1 MSNPYERIEEL
12 LGSMFQAHPWHG
24 LPART
29 EKHNVY
35 NAFVELVPT
44 DTVKYETDKATGH
57 LRLDRPQRLSSMCP
71 MPYGLIPQTY
81 CGHSVAARYTA
92 RTGEPDVEGD
102 GDPMDICVLTEKSTA
117 HGNFLAHVR
126 PIGGLRMLDG
136 NQVDDKIIAVLDQD
150 VAFDHLENISDCP
163 AGIVE
168 RLKHYFLSYK
178 KQPDKHEHLVKIA
191 EVYDRDE
198 AFNVIACSI
207 IDYHDQFGTREERIR
222 ALRRYLR
229 IDD

>member
-1 MSNPYERIEEL
+1 MSIPYERIEEL

-29 EKHNVY
+29 ERPEVY

-57 LRLDRPQRLSSMCP
+57 LRLDRPQLLSSMCP
-71 MPYGLIPQTY
+71 MPYGLIPQTF
-81 CGHSVAARYTA
+81 CGPSVAARYTA
-92 RTGEPDVEGD
+92 RTGEPKVEGD

-117 HGNFLAHVR
+117 HGNFLAKVR

-136 NQVDDKIIAVLDQD
+136 NEVDDKIIAVLDQD
-150 VAFDHLENISDCP
+150 VAFGHLTSVHDCP
-163 AGIVE
+163 PGIVQ

-178 KQPDKHEHLVKIA
+178 KQPDKQEHSVKIA

-198 AFNVIACSI
+198 AYNVIACSI
-207 IDYHDQFGTREERIR
+207 IDYHDHFGTREERLL
-222 ALRRYLR
+222 ALRRYLHL
-229 IDD
+229 D